1 MKYSPSEKKDFVF
14 GKYVYC
20 YALIKQERKTLSLTV
35 APDLQIF
42 VKCPYKATDERIEL
56 FLKKKWVWLEKQLNF
71 FKKFQR
77 KMYKKE
83 YLSGEGVLYLGRQ
96 YKLIV
101 KKSDCDRVQ
110 VLKGQVVVH
119 VTKKVDDG
127 EVTKKML
134 NEWFRDRMQNVFAER
149 YKEMIKRFDYKK
161 FPTIQIRE
169 MQKRWGSFLKDE
181 KIFLN
186 PRLIHVSKECI
197 DYVIVHELCHVKYK
211 NHNKK
216 FFDHLNEKH
225 PKWELIK
232 ERLELCG
239 IK

>member
-1 MKYSPSEKKDFVF
+1 MNYLLSEKRDFVF
-14 GKYVYC
+14 GKHLYC
-20 YALIKQERKTLSLTV
+20 YALIRQERKTLGLTV
-35 APDLQIF
+35 TPELQII
-42 VKCPYKATDERIEL
+42 VKCPLKTKDERIEL
-56 FLKKKWVWLEKQLNF
+56 FLKKKWFWLEKQLNF

-101 KKSDCDRVQ
+101 KKSDSERVQ
-110 VLKGQVVVH
+110 LLKGQVVVY

-127 EVTKKML
+127 EATKKLL
-134 NEWFRDRMQNVFAER
+134 NGWFREKMQKIFAER
-149 YKEMIKRFDYKK
+149 YDEMVKRFDYKS
-161 FPTIQIRE
+161 FPKLQIRE

-181 KIFLN
+181 KIYLN